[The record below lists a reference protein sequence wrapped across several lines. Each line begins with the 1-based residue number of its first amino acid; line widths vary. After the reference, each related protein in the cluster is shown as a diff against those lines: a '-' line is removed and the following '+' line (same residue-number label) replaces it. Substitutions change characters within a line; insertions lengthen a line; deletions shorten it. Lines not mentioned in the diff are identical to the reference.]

1 MPGLGAHYPSTF
13 WDADGAY
20 LTGEHTYRLHLPPGI
35 PAALF
40 WAVNLYSPVNGTMI
54 DNGQPFPSVN
64 SLDTR
69 VVVEP
74 DGSVDLHFAPELP
87 AGAPATNWIKT
98 HPGEGYAV
106 ALRLYGATQ
115 PFYDQS

>member
-1 MPGLGAHYPSTF
+1 
-13 WDADGAY
+13 
-20 LTGEHTYRLHLPPGI
+20 
-35 PAALF
+35 
-40 WAVNLYSPVNGTMI
+40 MI